1 MVDAIERT
9 DRLDVAIDQEIANG
23 GRLESRTAYDA
34 VIAYG
39 CGNVLLHI
47 TFAVLTLFTCGLFLF
62 PWIVWANT
70 VREHKVTLHVDAH
83 GNITRGD

>member
-1 MVDAIERT
+1 MA
-9 DRLDVAIDQEIANG
+9 VAS
-23 GRLESRTAYDA
+23 SRALHMTPHC
-34 VIAYG
+34 VR

-47 TFAVLTLFTCGLFLF
+47 TFAVLTLFTCGLFFF

-83 GNITRGD
+83 GNITRGG

>member
-23 GRLESRTAYDA
+23 GLESRTAYDA

-47 TFAVLTLFTCGLFLF
+47 TFAVLTLFT
-62 PWIVWANT
+62 
-70 VREHKVTLHVDAH
+70 
-83 GNITRGD
+83 